1 MPCASLPQN
10 LTRVAVVSVADSQNL
25 AYIWFRMIQKGD
37 PKIIR
42 AWTFYDWA
50 NSVYPLVISSAIF
63 PILYEK
69 TTSIKDEAT
78 GVTVYDTVSFFG
90 MHFKN
95 TEFYAYLVSLSYI
108 VVALVAPILSGIAD
122 ATGNKKRFLQF
133 FCFLGAISSALLFY
147 FKPDNGG
154 ADHTPYHL
162 GLGIIPLFF
171 ASIGYWG
178 SLVYYNAYLPEI
190 AEPEDHDKISA
201 RGFSMGYFGSALLL
215 IAILILTQF
224 TGLLPIK
231 WAFPLVGAWWIG
243 FALITFRRLPNNV
256 YDRKVSGSIVKQG
269 YRELGKVW
277 ADIKTRLQLRRY
289 LASYFMFNMAVQTV
303 MIMATA
309 FANKE
314 VRGIK
319 TQDLIISILLIQFLG
334 IAGAFLFSKTSNRIG
349 NLKTLGIAIV
359 FWIFVCA
366 AVYFFVYLPWQ
377 FYIAAACVGL
387 VMGGIQA
394 MARSTY
400 SKMLPETEDHAS
412 YFSFFDVS
420 EKIGLA
426 VGTFSFGLIE
436 GIADIRTS
444 VLALVGFFILGFVL
458 LLRVPKTETVK

>member
-1 MPCASLPQN
+1 LSL
-10 LTRVAVVSVADSQNL
+10 LLV
-25 AYIWFRMIQKGD
+25 RMVQKGD
-37 PKIIR
+37 PKVIR

-63 PILYEK
+63 PIMYEK
-69 TTSIKDEAT
+69 TTSIKDQVS
-78 GVTVYDTVSFFG
+78 GQTVYDTISFFG
-90 MHFKN
+90 MEFKN

-133 FCFLGAISSALLFY
+133 FCFLGAISSGLLY
-147 FKPDNGG
+147 FFHPDNGG
-154 ADHTPYHL
+154 NDFTPYHL
-162 GLGIIPLFF
+162 GITVIPLFF

-190 AEPEDHDKISA
+190 AEPKDHDSISA

-215 IAILILTQF
+215 IAILVLTQF

-231 WAFPLVGAWWIG
+231 TAFPLVGLWWIG
-243 FALITFRRLPNNV
+243 FAMITFRRLPNNI
-256 YDRKVSGSIVKQG
+256 YDRKVSGSIIRQG
-269 YRELGKVW
+269 YKELGKVW

-314 VRGIK
+314 VRGIQ

-334 IAGAFLFSKTSNRIG
+334 IAGAFLFSRVSKRIG
-349 NLKTLGIAIV
+349 NLKTLSIAIV
-359 FWIFVCA
+359 IWIFLCA
-366 AVYFFVYLPWQ
+366 AVYFFVYLPWH
-377 FYIAAACVGL
+377 FYIAASIVGL

-426 VGTFSFGLIE
+426 LGTFSFGLIE
-436 GIADIRTS
+436 GLADIRTS
-444 VLALVGFFILGFVL
+444 VLALVVFFVIGFAL
-458 LLRVPKTETVK
+458 LLRVPKNEMVK

>member
-1 MPCASLPQN
+1 MSL
-10 LTRVAVVSVADSQNL
+10 LLV
-25 AYIWFRMIQKGD
+25 RMLQKGD
-37 PKIIR
+37 PKVIR

-63 PILYEK
+63 PIMYEK
-69 TTSIKDEAT
+69 TTSIKDAVN
-78 GVTVYDTVSFFG
+78 GQTVYDTVSFFG
-90 MHFKN
+90 MEFKN

-133 FCFLGAISSALLFY
+133 FCFLGAISSALLF
-147 FKPDNGG
+147 FFHPDNGG
-154 ADHTPYHL
+154 SDFTPYHL
-162 GLGIIPLFF
+162 GITIVPLFF

-190 AEPEDHDKISA
+190 AEPADHDRISA

-215 IAILILTQF
+215 IAILVLTQF

-231 WAFPLVGAWWIG
+231 TAFPLVGLWWIG
-243 FALITFRRLPNNV
+243 FAMITFRRLPNNV
-256 YDRKVSGSIVKQG
+256 YNRKVSGSIIRQG
-269 YRELGKVW
+269 YKELGKVW

-314 VRGIK
+314 VRGIQ

-334 IAGAFLFSKTSNRIG
+334 IAGAFLFSSVSKKIG
-349 NLKTLGIAIV
+349 NLKTLAIAIV
-359 FWIFVCA
+359 VWIILCA
-366 AVYFFVYLPWQ
+366 AVYFLVYLPWQ
-377 FYIAAACVGL
+377 FYIAAAIVGL

-426 VGTFSFGLIE
+426 LGTFTFGLIE
-436 GIADIRTS
+436 GLADIRTS
-444 VLALVGFFILGFVL
+444 VLALIVFFLLGFVL
-458 LLRVPKTETVK
+458 LLRVPKNELVK

>member
-1 MPCASLPQN
+1 ML
-10 LTRVAVVSVADSQNL
+10 
-25 AYIWFRMIQKGD
+25 QKGD
-37 PKIIR
+37 PKVIR

-69 TTSIKDEAT
+69 TTSIKDT
-78 GVTVYDTVSFFG
+78 VNGQTVYDTVSFFG
-90 MHFKN
+90 AEFKN

-122 ATGNKKRFLQF
+122 ATGNKERFLQF
-133 FCFLGAISSALLFY
+133 FCFLGAISSGLLF
-147 FKPDNGG
+147 FFHPDNGG
-154 ADHTPYHL
+154 NDFTPYHL
-162 GLGIIPLFF
+162 GITIVPLFF

-190 AEPEDHDKISA
+190 AEPKDHDRISA

-215 IAILILTQF
+215 IIILILTEF
-224 TGLLPIK
+224 TKLIPYK
-231 WAFPLVGAWWIG
+231 WAFPLVGLWWIG
-243 FALITFRRLPNNV
+243 FAMITFRRLPNNI
-256 YDRKVSGSIVKQG
+256 YNRKVNGNIIRQG
-269 YRELGKVW
+269 YKELGKVW

-334 IAGAFLFSKTSNRIG
+334 IAGAFLFSRVSRRIG
-349 NLKTLGIAIV
+349 NLKTLSVAIV
-359 FWIFVCA
+359 IWIFLCA
-366 AVYFFVYLPWQ
+366 GVYFFVYLPWQ
-377 FYIAAACVGL
+377 FYIAAAVVGL

-426 VGTFSFGLIE
+426 LGTFSFGLIE
-436 GIADIRTS
+436 GFADIRTS
-444 VLALVGFFILGFVL
+444 VLALVVFFVAGFAL
-458 LLRVPKTETVK
+458 LMRVPKNDLVK

>member
-1 MPCASLPQN
+1 MSL
-10 LTRVAVVSVADSQNL
+10 LLV
-25 AYIWFRMIQKGD
+25 RMLQKGD
-37 PKIIR
+37 PKVIR

-63 PILYEK
+63 PIMYEK
-69 TTSIKDEAT
+69 TTSIKDAVN
-78 GVTVYDTVSFFG
+78 GQTVYDTVSFFG
-90 MHFKN
+90 MEFKN

-133 FCFLGAISSALLFY
+133 FCFLGAISSALLF
-147 FKPDNGG
+147 FFHPDNGG
-154 ADHTPYHL
+154 NDFTPYHL
-162 GLGIIPLFF
+162 GITIVPLFF

-190 AEPEDHDKISA
+190 AEPADHDRISA

-215 IAILILTQF
+215 IAILVLTQF

-231 WAFPLVGAWWIG
+231 TAFPLVGLWWIG
-243 FALITFRRLPNNV
+243 FAMITFRRLPNNV
-256 YDRKVSGSIVKQG
+256 YNRKVSGSIIRQG
-269 YRELGKVW
+269 YKELGKVW

-314 VRGIK
+314 VRGIQ

-334 IAGAFLFSKTSNRIG
+334 IAGAFLFSSVSKKIG
-349 NLKTLGIAIV
+349 NLKTLAIAIV
-359 FWIFVCA
+359 VWIILCA
-366 AVYFFVYLPWQ
+366 AVYFLVYLPWQ
-377 FYIAAACVGL
+377 FYIAAAIVGL

-426 VGTFSFGLIE
+426 LGTFTFGLIE
-436 GIADIRTS
+436 GLADIRTS
-444 VLALVGFFILGFVL
+444 VLALIVFFLLGFVL
-458 LLRVPKTETVK
+458 LLRVPKNELVK

>member
-1 MPCASLPQN
+1 MSL
-10 LTRVAVVSVADSQNL
+10 LLV
-25 AYIWFRMIQKGD
+25 RMLQKGD
-37 PKIIR
+37 PKVIR

-63 PILYEK
+63 PIMYEK
-69 TTSIKDEAT
+69 TTSIKDAVN
-78 GVTVYDTVSFFG
+78 GQTVYDTVSFFG
-90 MHFKN
+90 MEFKN

-133 FCFLGAISSALLFY
+133 FCFLGAISSALLY
-147 FKPDNGG
+147 FFHPDNGG
-154 ADHTPYHL
+154 NDFTPYHL
-162 GLGIIPLFF
+162 GMTIVPLFF

-190 AEPEDHDKISA
+190 AEPADHDRISA

-215 IAILILTQF
+215 IAILVLTQF

-231 WAFPLVGAWWIG
+231 TAFPLVGLWWIG
-243 FALITFRRLPNNV
+243 FAMITFRRLPNNV
-256 YDRKVSGSIVKQG
+256 YNRKVSGSIIRQG
-269 YRELGKVW
+269 YKELGKVW

-314 VRGIK
+314 VRGIQ

-334 IAGAFLFSKTSNRIG
+334 IAGAFLFSSVSKKIG
-349 NLKTLGIAIV
+349 NLKTLAIAIV
-359 FWIFVCA
+359 VWIILCA
-366 AVYFFVYLPWQ
+366 AVYFLVYLPWQ
-377 FYIAAACVGL
+377 FYIAAAIVGL

-426 VGTFSFGLIE
+426 LGTFTFGLIE
-436 GIADIRTS
+436 GLADIRTS
-444 VLALVGFFILGFVL
+444 VLALIVFFLLGFVL
-458 LLRVPKTETVK
+458 LLRVPKNELVK